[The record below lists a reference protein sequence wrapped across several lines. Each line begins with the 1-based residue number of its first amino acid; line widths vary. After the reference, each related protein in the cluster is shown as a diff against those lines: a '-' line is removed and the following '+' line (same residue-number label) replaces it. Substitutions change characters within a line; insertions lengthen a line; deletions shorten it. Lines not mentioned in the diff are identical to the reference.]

1 MREQLVFIK
10 GMGTGRWNDPVMT
23 PIPVSI
29 YELDSGFFKK
39 INWEG
44 GLWGSFWI
52 PETSGEVWG
61 CIQSEYIICVMN
73 LSKN

>member
-10 GMGTGRWNDPVMT
+10 GMGTGRWKDPVMT

-39 INWEG
+39 INWERG
-44 GLWGSFWI
+44 VV
-52 PETSGEVWG
+52 GEFLDPRDLGRGVG
-61 CIQSEYIICVMN
+61 MHTI
-73 LSKN
+73 